1 MKNQQNTVM
10 APKAYRAGGDGE
22 VIHYAC
28 RMTSLGQMI
37 MAATNKGICSVQFGD
52 DQNTL
57 VSLLTKEFPKAE
69 LILSAVQDGSDLD
82 NWMEALDLHLSQSAP
97 RPDVPLDIRG
107 TVFQMK
113 VWQFLLS
120 LKEGEVMSYGEVA
133 EQIENPNAVRAVG
146 TACGKNRIGVLIPC
160 HRVLRGDGSLGGY
173 RWGLDRKRALLDKER
188 AK

>member
-1 MKNQQNTVM
+1 
-10 APKAYRAGGDGE
+10 
-22 VIHYAC
+22 
-28 RMTSLGQMI
+28 
-37 MAATNKGICSVQFGD
+37 
-52 DQNTL
+52 
-57 VSLLTKEFPKAE
+57 
-69 LILSAVQDGSDLD
+69 
-82 NWMEALDLHLSQSAP
+82 MEALDLHLSQSAP